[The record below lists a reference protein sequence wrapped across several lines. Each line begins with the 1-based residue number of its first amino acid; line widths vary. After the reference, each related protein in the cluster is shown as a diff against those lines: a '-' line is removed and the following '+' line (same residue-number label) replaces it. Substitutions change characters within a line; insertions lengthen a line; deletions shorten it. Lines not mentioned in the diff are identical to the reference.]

1 MSILNTIRALLTS
14 GKGIAVG
21 LPDADSMSDPLK
33 LFDAWFEGAK
43 KSGILLPES
52 MMLATATNDGK
63 PSSRMVLLKSFD
75 DQGFVFF
82 TNYGSQ
88 KASELDANPFASLLF
103 YWPILQRQVRI
114 EGKVERVS
122 REESSAYFR
131 TRSRGSQIG
140 AWASDQSAEL
150 ESRETLESRSKDLRS
165 NYEGREIPL
174 PGFWGGYRLSP
185 SKIEFWQG
193 RPFRLHDRIVFE
205 QSDGSWKTSRLYP

>member
-75 DQGFVFF
+75 DQGFVFY
-82 TNYGSQ
+82 TNYGSR

-103 YWPILQRQVRI
+103 FWPILQRQVRI
-114 EGKVERVS
+114 EGRVERVG

-140 AWASDQSAEL
+140 AWASDQSAKL
-150 ESRETLESRSKDLRS
+150 DSRRTLESRSKDLKS

-174 PGFWGGYRLSP
+174 PEFWGGYRLTA

-193 RPFRLHDRIVFE
+193 RLFRLHDRIVFE

>member
-1 MSILNTIRALLTS
+1 MSILNTIRALFTA

-21 LPDADSMSDPLK
+21 LPNADSMRDPLK

-43 KSGILLPES
+43 NSGLLLPES

-82 TNYGSQ
+82 TNYGSR
-88 KASELDANPFASLLF
+88 KASELDTNPFASLLF
-103 YWPILQRQVRI
+103 HWPILQRQVRI
-114 EGKVERVS
+114 EGQVERVS

-150 ESRETLESRSKDLRS
+150 DSRQTLESTSKDLKAK
-165 NYEGREIPL
+165 YGGREIPL
-174 PGFWGGYRLSP
+174 PEFWGGYRLFP

-205 QSDGSWKTSRLYP
+205 RTTGSWKTSRLYP

>member
-1 MSILNTIRALLTS
+1 MSILHTIRALLTS

-33 LFDAWFEGAK
+33 LFDVWFEGAK
-43 KSGILLPES
+43 KSGLLLPES
-52 MMLATATNDGK
+52 MTLATATNDGK

-82 TNYGSQ
+82 TNYGSR
-88 KASELDANPFASLLF
+88 KASELDTNPFAALLF

-114 EGKVERVS
+114 EGQVERVS

-131 TRSRGSQIG
+131 SRSRGSQIG
-140 AWASDQSAEL
+140 AWASEQSEKL
-150 ESRETLESRSKDLRS
+150 DSRQTLESRSKDLKVK
-165 NYEGREIPL
+165 YEGREIPL
-174 PGFWGGYRLSP
+174 PEFWGGYRLLP

-205 QSDGSWKTSRLYP
+205 RTAGSWKTSRLYP